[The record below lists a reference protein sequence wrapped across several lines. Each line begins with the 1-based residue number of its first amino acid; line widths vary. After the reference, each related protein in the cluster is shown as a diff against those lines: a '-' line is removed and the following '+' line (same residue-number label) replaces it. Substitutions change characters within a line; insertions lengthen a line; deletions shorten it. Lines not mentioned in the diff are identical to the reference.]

1 MRTNAISRAMSLR
14 PRLGNV
20 LTLLQTMLLLV
31 AATTTLVIASGES
44 PVAAAPITGFTQ
56 VTTGGNASCA
66 LKTDGTV
73 WCWGRNNS
81 GQIGNGNNSDQTRP
95 VAVSGLTGVSQV
107 EAHWE
112 YACALKSTGTV
123 WCWGYN
129 GFGQLGNGTT
139 TDSNTPVQVSGLTG
153 VTQIA
158 TGYGHVCAVKSDGT
172 VRCWGWN
179 VLQGLGNG
187 TTTNSSTPITPSGLS
202 GVAKVSASG
211 YGACVLLTDATV
223 RCWGTGLQ
231 GQLGD
236 GNTPYSTS
244 TKTQP
249 TGLTGVTNISNS
261 KGQHYCGVMAN
272 QSIKCWGYNDH
283 GQIGIGNTTDQLTP
297 VAISGIANVADIS
310 ANNHTTCAVKTD
322 GSPLCWGWNGYG
334 QLGVG
339 DSTNRNV
346 PTSVS
351 GLTGVSQ
358 IAAGYVHTCAVLT
371 DSTIKCWG
379 QGTYGQLGDGTTSSS
394 NTPVTVSSVSVVLS
408 TPTGVT
414 AVATSSTSKS
424 IDVDWTA
431 VSNASS
437 YSVSLYDS
445 SGTNLLGTK
454 TGIASSST
462 TLTTS
467 TYSSM
472 ADATQYKIAVTA
484 IGNGTTYL
492 DSSASTKVSVTTNA
506 TPTTT
511 TSTTTTAAP
520 RVVEI
525 VIQAPSTTVP
535 VGQSAIATIA
545 PGSQTS
551 KSASVSTT
559 SSTSSVPTS
568 SVPVVEAPKPTTEAA
583 PSVPK
588 LSAGEGAVDIG
599 GETVKQTLT
608 RKDNQLQ
615 IQSGSLTATL
625 SRTTET
631 GATAPLDKDGNLR
644 LSAGDILKISLGGF
658 KPDSQVSAWLFA
670 PGTKLGSAKVKQD
683 GTVSASFRIPA
694 GVKDGLHRVAV
705 VAELTN
711 GKPATFTMSVIIGKL
726 KSTSTLTRILIVVPI
741 VLAVMVGLLL
751 PNRLRRRRTA
761 RS

>member
-1 MRTNAISRAMSLR
+1 MRNLSAHKPSRASLGR
-14 PRLGNV
+14 FASLLSVV
-20 LTLLQTMLLLV
+20 LMLC
-31 AATTTLVIASGES
+31 AATTTLVLSTDVQIAS
-44 PVAAAPITGFTQ
+44 AAPITGFTQ
-56 VTTGGNASCA
+56 VTSGGNASCA
-66 LKTDGTV
+66 VKNDATV

-81 GQIGNGNNSDQTRP
+81 GQLGIGNNTDQSRP
-95 VAVSGLTGVSQV
+95 VEVTGLTGVTQV

-123 WCWGYN
+123 WCWGN
-129 GFGQLGNGTT
+129 NSFGQLGNGTT
-139 TDSNTPVQVSGLTG
+139 TNSNTPVQVSGLSG
-153 VTQIA
+153 VTQIS
-158 TGYGHVCAVKSDGT
+158 TGYGHVCAVKSDAT

-202 GVAKVSASG
+202 GVSKVSASG

-236 GNTPYSTS
+236 GSTPYSTS

-249 TGLTGVTNISNS
+249 TGLTGVTNLSIS
-261 KGQHYCGVMAN
+261 KGQHYCGVLAN
-272 QSIKCWGYNDH
+272 RSIKCWGYNDH
-283 GQIGIGNTTDQLTP
+283 GQIGDGTTNDQLTP
-297 VAISGIANVADIS
+297 VAISGITNIADIS
-310 ANNHTTCAVKTD
+310 ANNHTSCAVKTD
-322 GSPLCWGWNGYG
+322 GTPWCWGWNGYG

-339 DSTNRNV
+339 DSADRLV
-346 PTSVS
+346 PTAVS
-351 GLTGVSQ
+351 GLTAVSQ
-358 IAAGYVHTCAVLT
+358 ISSGYVHTCAVLVDT
-371 DSTIKCWG
+371 TIKCWG
-379 QGTYGQLGDGTTSSS
+379 QGTYGQLGDGSTSSS
-394 NTPVTVSSVSVVLS
+394 GIPVTVSSVSVVLS

-414 AVATSSTSKS
+414 ATATASTSKS
-424 IDVDWTA
+424 ISVDWTA

-445 SGTNLLGTK
+445 AGTTLLGTK
-454 TGIASSST
+454 TGITGSST

-472 ADATQYKIAVTA
+472 TDATQYKVAVTA
-484 IGNGTTYL
+484 IGNGTTYV
-492 DSSASTKVSVTTNA
+492 DSSASAKVSVTTNA
-506 TPTTT
+506 TPT
-511 TSTTTTAAP
+511 TTTTAAP

-525 VIQAPSTTVP
+525 VIQAPATTVP

-551 KSASVSTT
+551 KSASVTTT
-559 SSTSSVPTS
+559 SSPSSTPTS
-568 SVPVVEAPKPTTEAA
+568 SVPVVEAPKSTTEAA
-583 PSVPK
+583 PAVPK

-615 IQSGSLTATL
+615 IQSGSLVATL

-644 LSAGDILKISLGGF
+644 LEAGDILKISLGGF

-670 PGTKLGSAKVKQD
+670 PGTKLGNAKVKPD
-683 GTVSASFRIPA
+683 GTVSAAFRIPA

-705 VAELTN
+705 VAQLTN
-711 GKPATFTMSVIIGKL
+711 GKAATFTMSVIIGKL
-726 KSTSTLTRILIVVPI
+726 KSTSTTTRVLIVVPI
-741 VLAVMVGLLL
+741 VLAVFAGMLL
-751 PNRLRRRRTA
+751 PNRLRRRRST
-761 RS
+761 STV